1 MQHFPVVANE
11 LSGGGPAPP
20 TLDAN
25 SLAHLEEFTQAA
37 QRRGSVKE
45 LAREFSQKAKRRG
58 SASSSEQ
65 RRGSCFSDATDSRRG
80 SAVSDCSS
88 VSYIEADAS
97 VEKARELREGK
108 LDECRSL
115 LALRSENVKAIAS
128 TFSGGSK
135 QETIDSS
142 NRRLQEQERAYRQKV
157 CLHIRCPTMIIALTS
172 TAASLLLLS
181 AFEMRIQHQTQ

>member
-20 TLDAN
+20 TLDAK

-45 LAREFSQKAKRRG
+45 LAREFSEKAKRG
-58 SASSSEQ
+58 SASSDAK
-65 RRGSCFSDATDSRRG
+65 RRGSCFSDATESRRG

-115 LALRSENVKAIAS
+115 LAQRSDNVKAIAS

-135 QETIDSS
+135 QETIESS

-157 CLHIRCPTMIIALTS
+157 CEHIRCPVMMIAVTYTS
-172 TAASLLLLS
+172 
-181 AFEMRIQHQTQ
+181 